1 MFKTRQT
8 FTISASFWI
17 VFLAVFLWLSTRSKP
32 HLIHLEY
39 RTLPQIRIYPSLQNL
54 HHFLIDWVVFGLP
67 RAITFYENLPG
78 LLSLTIAMVCN
89 LILRKIRFIYSC
101 VSCLLA
107 MLPPILVPAKIN
119 IFDVFP
125 SMLRV
130 FEAKSSYL
138 MGLLPAT

>member
-17 VFLAVFLWLSTRSKP
+17 VVLAVFLWLSTRSKP
-32 HLIHLEY
+32 CTFIHLEY
-39 RTLPQIRIYPSLQNL
+39 RTLLRIYPSLQNL
-54 HHFLIDWVVFGLP
+54 HHFLIYWVVFGLP
-67 RAITFYENLPG
+67 RATTFYENLPG

-119 IFDVFP
+119 ISGVFP

>member
-39 RTLPQIRIYPSLQNL
+39 RTLPQNISISSELASLPNRLGCLWTSTRDNILRKSTWPSKSNY
-54 HHFLIDWVVFGLP
+54 
-67 RAITFYENLPG
+67 RY
-78 LLSLTIAMVCN
+78 MVCN

-119 IFDVFP
+119 IFGVFP